1 MPHLDTLL
9 LAAQKHLAAKKISEA
24 EQAARQALAIDP
36 QNARAARFLG
46 VALREAGR
54 NKESAEVLRQAA
66 AEHPKDAPILC
77 EFGTTLALMSE
88 HREAFQQ
95 LRAAAQISPDMQVA
109 YLNLGAVLYEQ
120 GHYEEAMEVNQR
132 ALELKP
138 DCALAHYN
146 QANALRELG
155 RMREAIP
162 YFETALRHQPDFP
175 RAYFNL
181 GLAHLLLGNFSE
193 GWPRFEAREA
203 AGEIVLDKYPQ
214 PRWDGSP
221 LAGKRLLVHAEQGV
235 GDEILFATC
244 IPDLVRQAPGL
255 VLTCDPRLE
264 RLFARSFPGVHV
276 QAHIR
281 QRDCSPAPVT
291 IPCDMHIPA
300 GSMPLLLRPTL
311 QSFPKQSRLLKV
323 DVSLLATWRQRLN
336 ALGTGLKVGISWRA
350 GGRSTERRKRT
361 VPLADWHEMLSLPG
375 VRFVNLQYNDAAD
388 ELVQVKEQFGV
399 EIHDWEDADPLV
411 DLDSFAAKIAAL
423 DLVISVGNATVH
435 LAGAVGTP
443 AWTMLPMVPSWR
455 WMMAGDES
463 PWYGNVR
470 LFRQPVLDDWQP
482 VLSRLAELLRRRV
495 GIAAPAGVKSATSVR
510 PHGQHPLSKDGVP
523 PVAAQKTARAKAD
536 PAEIPEPD
544 HWLPVGDVLG
554 RINDDFFDEPLER
567 AQSHHEAGAFAEAE
581 ALYREILQLAPRQVV
596 AHTGLGLVA
605 MKTGRLELALRS
617 FRRALSLSDNAFD
630 AHYHVAAVLALIG
643 RFEEAVPH
651 YCHVVELAPNF
662 RPGHLEL
669 GLAMQRLGRHGE
681 ALLPFQYAES
691 LDPQDFDAYLHAGR
705 SLMKLCRIDE
715 ARARFQA
722 AALRKPQCAAVWEA
736 LGESYVQDQEFR
748 QAEDCL
754 RRALALGG
762 ENASAWNHLARILQT
777 AGRPQEAVEAYEAA
791 LALDPTCTEA
801 MMDLATVRQGLGNLP
816 AAAALLERAAEL
828 RPGEPRIYN
837 ALGDVLAHQDR
848 MPEALQRYAQAL
860 QIRSDFA
867 PARVN
872 RALALMRQGNLEQA
886 WRDYEFRWQ
895 LGNTAR
901 PRTFLRQPLW
911 DGSPLAG
918 QTILIHGEQ
927 SIGDEILFA
936 TCYPELIEQA
946 GHCVITCSPK
956 LATLF
961 GRAFPQATICPVSRG
976 REQSWA
982 VPKMRIDWQIPAGS
996 LPRYLRSHAASF
1008 PQNLQLLGS
1017 DPVRL
1022 IQAKARLAA
1031 LPTGRRVGIA
1041 WQASAQTPGQ
1051 WSSQLNW
1058 QALLSTPGIQFVNVD
1073 LNGREAEVQAAA
1085 NRGTAMHHLG
1095 NWNAG
1100 ADLEDLAATIAAL
1113 DLVIAV
1119 DGAALHLAGSL
1130 GVLTWALC
1138 PFAPLGV
1145 SWLADGQQR
1154 SLWYGNVR
1162 IFRPQRL
1169 GDQGEL
1175 ARRARE
1181 ELLNG
1186 KDKPSDALG
1195 MRAILGPHW
1204 AAGMPSEQFQ

>member
-1 MPHLDTLL
+1 MPHLDSLL
-9 LAAQKHLAAKKISEA
+9 LAAQRHLAAKKNFEA

-36 QNARAARFLG
+36 QNPLAVRLLG

-54 NKESAEVLRQAA
+54 NQESAEALRQAA
-66 AEHPKDAPILC
+66 GAHPNDAPIHC
-77 EFGTTLALMSE
+77 ELGTTLALMGE
-88 HREAFQQ
+88 HREAFRH
-95 LRAAAQISPDMQVA
+95 LRAAAKLFPDMQVA

-120 GHYEEAMEVNQR
+120 GHYEEAIDVNQR
-132 ALELKP
+132 ALDLKP

-146 QANALRELG
+146 QGNALRELG
-155 RMREAIP
+155 RLPEAIP
-162 YFETALRHQPDFP
+162 CFEAALRHQPDFP
-175 RAYFNL
+175 RACFNL
-181 GLAHLLLGNFSE
+181 GLTHLLLGNFAE

-203 AGEIVLDKYPQ
+203 AGEIVFDKYPQ

-221 LAGKRLLVHAEQGV
+221 LAGKRLLVHAEQGI

-244 IPDLVRQAPGL
+244 IPDLAPRAPGL

-276 QAHIR
+276 HAHVR
-281 QRDCSPAPVT
+281 QRDCSPAPLA
-291 IPCDMHIPA
+291 IPCDVQIPA
-300 GSMPLLLRPTL
+300 GSLPVLLRPTL
-311 QSFPKQSRLLKV
+311 QSFPRQSRLLKV
-323 DVSLLATWRQRLN
+323 DPSLLAAWRQRLS

-388 ELVQVKEQFGV
+388 DLAQVKEQFGV

-455 WMMAGDES
+455 WMIAGDEN
-463 PWYGNVR
+463 PWYANVR
-470 LFRQPVLDDWQP
+470 LFRQRALDDWKP
-482 VLSRLAELLRRRV
+482 VLGHLAELLRQRV
-495 GIAAPAGVKSATSVR
+495 GVAAPAAIKNVASVR
-510 PHGQHPLSKDGVP
+510 PHGQHPPSKTGVP
-523 PVAAQKTARAKAD
+523 PVAARKTARLKAD
-536 PAEIPEPD
+536 PAEIPEPN

-554 RINDDFFDEPLER
+554 RINDEFFDEPLER
-567 AQSHHEAGAFAEAE
+567 ARRHREAGEFAEAE
-581 ALYREILQLAPRQVV
+581 SLYREILQLAPRQIV

-617 FRRALSLSDNAFD
+617 FRRALSLSDDAYD
-630 AHYHVAAVLALIG
+630 AHYHVAAVLALSG
-643 RFEEAVPH
+643 RFEEAVQH
-651 YCHVVELAPNF
+651 YCRVVKLAPKF

-669 GLAMQRLGRHGE
+669 GLALQRLGRHAE
-681 ALLPFQYAES
+681 ALLPFQHAEA

-705 SLMKLCRIDE
+705 SLMQLSRIDE

-722 AALRKPQCAAVWEA
+722 AALREPQCAAVWEA
-736 LGESYVQDQEFR
+736 LGESHVQDQEFR
-748 QAEDCL
+748 QAEECL
-754 RRALALGG
+754 RRAIALGG
-762 ENASAWNHLARILQT
+762 ESVSAWNHLARMLQA
-777 AGRPQEAVEAYEAA
+777 AGRPQEAVEAYEAV
-791 LALDPTCTEA
+791 LALDPACAEA
-801 MMDLATVRQGLGNLP
+801 LMNLATVRQGLGNLP

-828 RPGEPRIYN
+828 CPEEPQIYN
-837 ALGDVLAHQDR
+837 ALGNVLAHQDR

-860 QIRSDFA
+860 RIRSDFA

-895 LGNTAR
+895 LVDTAR
-901 PRTFLRQPLW
+901 PRTFFRQPQW
-911 DGSPLAG
+911 DGNPLAG

-936 TCYPELIEQA
+936 TCYPDLIEQA
-946 GHCVITCSPK
+946 GRCIITCSPK

-982 VPKMRIDWQIPAGS
+982 VPKTQIDRQIPAGS

-1008 PQNLQLLGS
+1008 PRHAQVLRA

-1022 IQAKARLAA
+1022 AQAKARLAA
-1031 LPTGRRVGIA
+1031 LPLGRRVGIA
-1041 WQASAQTPGQ
+1041 WQTPGQ
-1051 WSSQLNW
+1051 LSSLLGW
-1058 QALLSTPGIQFVNVD
+1058 QPLLSTPGIQFVDVD
-1073 LNGREAEVQAAA
+1073 LQGSEAEVRAAA
-1085 NRGTAMHHLG
+1085 NRGIALHHLG

-1100 ADLEDLAATIAAL
+1100 GDLEDLAATIAAL

-1119 DGAALHLAGSL
+1119 DGATLHLAGSL
-1130 GVLTWALC
+1130 GVATWALC

-1145 SWLADGQQR
+1145 NWLADGQQR

-1169 GDQGEL
+1169 GDWGEL

-1186 KDKPSDALG
+1186 RDKPADALG
-1195 MRAILGPHW
+1195 MRTILGPHW
-1204 AAGMPSEQFQ
+1204 TAGMPSEQLQ